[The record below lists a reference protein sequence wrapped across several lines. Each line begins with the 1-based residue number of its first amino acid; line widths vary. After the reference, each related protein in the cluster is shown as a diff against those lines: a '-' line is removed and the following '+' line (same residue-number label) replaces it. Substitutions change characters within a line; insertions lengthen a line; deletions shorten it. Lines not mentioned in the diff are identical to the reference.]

1 MRIVYDPFKRVSNL
15 AKHGLDFEDAAEVL
29 QDVTLDIRDTRF
41 AYGEE
46 RIMSVGHLRGRMVIV
61 LWTPAEDACRV
72 ISMRKANDREQKR
85 YGTLAGS
92 P

>member
-1 MRIVYDPFKRVSNL
+1 MRIVYDSGKRASNL

-41 AYGEE
+41 DYGER
-46 RIMSVGHLRGRMVIV
+46 RIMSVGHLRGRVVIV
-61 LWTPAEDACRV
+61 LWTPVGDAYRV

-85 YGTLAGS
+85 YGNSFGS